1 MSPMAAST
9 GIERKYFLS
18 EKHIIFFD
26 RCNGTLIPNYAGRS
40 GIDSLVRGY
49 TGNIPQ
55 DMDGW
60 HALWSKD
67 GIAYK
72 LCLRRVNL
80 RPYRENTNL
89 NKEELRAAK
98 ERGDSFLYDEEVTL
112 TFMEPKDNA
121 NICELERFFKK
132 VRSLG
137 FREVQGKDLKY
148 PPTIT

>member
-1 MSPMAAST
+1 MAAST
-9 GIERKYFLS
+9 EIERKYFLS
-18 EKHIIFFD
+18 ENHIIFFNS
-26 RCNGTLIPNYAGRS
+26 CNGTLISNYAGRS
-40 GIDSLVRGY
+40 MIDSFVRNY

-80 RPYRENTNL
+80 RPYRENTHL
-89 NKEELRAAK
+89 NEEELRVAK

-112 TFMEPKDNA
+112 SSIEPRDDEHRH
-121 NICELERFFKK
+121 ELERFFKK
-132 VRSLG
+132 VRGLG
-137 FREVQGKDLKY
+137 FREVQRKDLKC
-148 PPTIT
+148 PPAII